1 MTTTIKTKNSTTASS
16 VPSNGSLSQ
25 GELAV
30 NIADKRIFIG
40 DASGNPTEISFG
52 YSGSTEEI
60 EHVKTSNTSPLL
72 NLKLD
77 SASTEVGDMMHFSL
91 EGDTYNT
98 AELGFKD
105 DSVSKT
111 FYIVKGATGLKFYN
125 FSTSSFV
132 APCGE
137 LGADRAGQVD
147 LGGYNNQFKN
157 IYRSGSTLSGSDRNK
172 KQDIRDLTE
181 AESRVATVAKNSLK
195 AFRYIDRV
203 QEEGDDAKICFG
215 IMAQELRDAFIA
227 EGLDANDYQMF
238 KTFTHTNENGVEETT
253 YAICYEN
260 LLAFIVATL

>member
-40 DASGNPTEISFG
+40 DASGNPTEVSFG
-52 YSGSTEEI
+52 RSGATEEI
-60 EHVKTSNTSPLL
+60 AQVKTSDTSALL

-77 SASTEVGDMMHFSL
+77 STSTNVGDMLYFSD
-91 EGDTYNT
+91 DTANV
-98 AELGFKD
+98 ARLGLKD
-105 DSVSKT
+105 DTVTKT
-111 FYIVKGATGLKFYN
+111 FYIVKGAVGLKFYN
-125 FSTSSFV
+125 YSASSSLQ
-132 APCGE
+132 PCND
-137 LGADRAGQVD
+137 LGADRTGAID
-147 LGGYNNQFKN
+147 LGSYINTFRN
-157 IYRSGSTLSGSDRNK
+157 IYRSGSTLTGSDRNK

-203 QEEGDDAKICFG
+203 QEEGDDAKFCFG